1 MSGSAALAAARRR
14 RAAPQAPVSS
24 SNNTNTNRRTNNRV
38 QTPVQNEII
47 QDTNIQ
53 ESQMASQQNRINPT
67 QMLLNH
73 NRLIENL
80 NNVVNNL
87 NTRVQDELISKTEIL
102 NMINESVETS
112 IAQSKMNEDN
122 IEFFKTKYNK
132 MSAQLQ
138 EIKKHIIKV
147 QTFAMETNLQCIELK
162 KKIFREKSENKT
174 MDQIM
179 KSDKNKLEVSKETEQ
194 QQINQIKNIGNV
206 TDMLHGTTNEVI

>member
-14 RAAPQAPVSS
+14 RAAPQSPVPSS
-24 SNNTNTNRRTNNRV
+24 ESSRRMNNQTKSSTNAV
-38 QTPVQNEII
+38 SI
-47 QDTNIQ
+47 QDDNTVIAPN
-53 ESQMASQQNRINPT
+53 AQQNRINPT

-73 NRLIENL
+73 NRLLENL

-87 NTRVQDELISKTEIL
+87 NSRVDDELISKTEIL
-102 NMINESVETS
+102 NMINESIETS
-112 IAQSKMNEDN
+112 FAQHKMNEDN
-122 IEFFKTKYNK
+122 IDFFKTKYNK

-147 QTFAMETNLQCIELK
+147 QTFAMETNLQCLELK
-162 KKIFREKSENKT
+162 KKIFREKAESKT

-194 QQINQIKNIGNV
+194 EQIRQIKNIGNI
-206 TDMLHGTTNEVI
+206 TDTLHGTTNEVV

>member
-24 SNNTNTNRRTNNRV
+24 SNNTNRRTNNRV

>member
-24 SNNTNTNRRTNNRV
+24 SNNVNANRRTNNRV